1 MTDPTRFAARPG
13 EVRLAFDPADDARA
27 AVTFIGRIRS
37 PWQPDDCPRSIR
49 SAREAG
55 RGPARL
61 EIDAP
66 YRPGLAGLAPGDGLV
81 LLYWMAQAPRDLIVQ
96 APRHRV
102 TPSGV
107 FALRSPAR
115 PNPVAMS
122 VVRCLAIDAD
132 AGIVT
137 VDAIDAYDGT
147 PLIDIKPWI
156 DSIDLPPA
164 AGAVTGT

>member
-1 MTDPTRFAARPG
+1 MTDPVRERFAARPG
-13 EVRLAFDPADDARA
+13 EVRLGFDPADRPRA

-37 PWQPDDCPRSIR
+37 PWGPADCPRSIR
-49 SAREAG
+49 GAREAA

-66 YRPGLAGLAPGDGLV
+66 YRPGLAGLAAGDALV

-96 APRHRV
+96 APRHRDA
-102 TPSGV
+102 PAGV

-122 VVRCLAIDAD
+122 VVRCLALDPD
-132 AGIVT
+132 AGLVT
-137 VDAIDAYDGT
+137 VNAIDAFDGT
-147 PLIDIKPWI
+147 PLIDIKPWMAG
-156 DSIDLPPA
+156 IDLPPD
-164 AGAVTGT
+164 AGGT